1 MDAEAVKKRALLLF
15 PAAFLMLGLMFFV
28 PAGTLDYWQAWA
40 YLAVVFIPAAFV
52 VAYFLKNDPEFLVR
66 RLKFREKQAKQQLV
80 IKLSSI
86 VFIVGFLLPGID
98 RRFGWSS
105 VPAELV
111 LAADAVVFL
120 SYLFIFLV
128 FRENSFA
135 GRTIEVVKEQK
146 VISTGPY
153 SVIRHPMYLGVIF
166 MYSAT
171 PLALGS
177 YLALPVFLLVIPIL
191 ALRIR
196 NEEDVLRR
204 GLPGYSDY
212 CKKTR
217 YRLIPFV
224 W

>member
-28 PAGTLDYWQAWA
+28 PAGTLDYWQAWG
-40 YLAVVFIPAAFV
+40 YLAILFTPVIFV
-52 VAYFLKNDPEFLVR
+52 VAYFLKNDPEFLER
-66 RLKFREKQAKQQLV
+66 RLRLKEKQAKQQLV
-80 IKLSSI
+80 VKLSGI
-86 VFIVGFLLPGID
+86 IFIVGFLLPGFD

-105 VPAELV
+105 VPMELV

-135 GRTIEVVKEQK
+135 GRTIEVVKGQT

-153 SVIRHPMYLGVIF
+153 SIIRHPMYLGTIL
-166 MYSAT
+166 MYAAT
-171 PLALGS
+171 PIALGS
-177 YLALPVFLLVIPIL
+177 CLAFPVFLLIIPLLI
-191 ALRIR
+191 LRIQ

-204 GLPGYSDY
+204 ELPGYADY
-212 CKKTR
+212 CKRTR
-217 YRLIPFV
+217 YRLAPLV